1 MLVITKISDL
11 TYITISHN
19 YSTELLKLPWSFPTG
34 CFSIS
39 LQKCEF
45 KSIGNRKWAWV
56 VYLVSLASPNDP
68 DLEWKPRPQ
77 LVGSAEPFARPQA
90 VPSDFLK
97 HFFTWFF
104 SIVFAVDVFGN
115 SDFVFQYDE
124 EMNVQQT
131 CMSASNSTSGHLNI
145 SFFLTIRYRYWKW
158 IVYLLWIVPFDSWNR
173 APIHGVLYFY
183 LHLFA
188 YQHQD
193 LTYQSYHILDP
204 TPRRNKTLPTICP
217 NP

>member
-77 LVGSAEPFARPQA
+77 LVGSAEPFARPEA
-90 VPSDFLK
+90 VPSDFWSISSRDSFQVLLLLMFLETQISCFNMTKRWMYSK
-97 HFFTWFF
+97 H
-104 SIVFAVDVFGN
+104 IC
-115 SDFVFQYDE
+115 
-124 EMNVQQT
+124 QQT
-131 CMSASNSTSGHLNI
+131 IRHLGISTFLFSHHQIVLVKVDHI
-145 SFFLTIRYRYWKW
+145 STLYRSFW
-158 IVYLLWIVPFDSWNR
+158 
-173 APIHGVLYFY
+173 
-183 LHLFA
+183 
-188 YQHQD
+188 
-193 LTYQSYHILDP
+193 
-204 TPRRNKTLPTICP
+204 
-217 NP
+217 